1 MSLIFR
7 KPFHSCFRKKKVFN
21 YTSFFLVFKFYFF
34 KTRKI
39 DEKLLKNLSK
49 ILS

>member
-21 YTSFFLVFKFYFF
+21 YTYFLLVFKFYFF

-39 DEKLLKNLSK
+39 DETLLKNISK